1 MSSRRSPQGTWSSS
15 PRYELHLERAD
26 AVDKH
31 FNCEYRMN
39 APPSSRP
46 SPHRSPSRA
55 ALPELK
61 PRSTMVR
68 GGGNCKGTRTHI
80 EPRRTAGSHP
90 AGRRTRF
97 SPLSA
102 PLLFR
107 RAKIASPI
115 RLRRIAVGG
124 RRLCSKW
131 EKQRRYM
138 DGL

>member
-15 PRYELHLERAD
+15 PRYELHLEHAD

-31 FNCEYRMN
+31 FNCEYRMS

-68 GGGNCKGTRTHI
+68 GGSNCRGD
-80 EPRRTAGSHP
+80 EDSH
-90 AGRRTRF
+90 
-97 SPLSA
+97 
-102 PLLFR
+102 
-107 RAKIASPI
+107 
-115 RLRRIAVGG
+115 
-124 RRLCSKW
+124 
-131 EKQRRYM
+131 
-138 DGL
+138 